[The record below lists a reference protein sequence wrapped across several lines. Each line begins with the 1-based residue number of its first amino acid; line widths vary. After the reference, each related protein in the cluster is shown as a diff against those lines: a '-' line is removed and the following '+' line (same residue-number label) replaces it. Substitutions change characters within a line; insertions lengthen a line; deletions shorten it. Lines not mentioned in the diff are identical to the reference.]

1 MAVDLSSEA
10 DFSDLFAIQA
20 PVEHIELLRFDCL
33 VPRHF
38 SFGSW
43 HNRQHGVLRLGSN
56 GHAGLA
62 EDMLS
67 ANQPDLVLEEKGA
80 CFRELRGMTIG
91 QALRGAYEGTLA
103 LKEARLEMA
112 EVALLDLAGRLLGR
126 PSLELLGLHT
136 TGHVNGTPSIL
147 SDDPE
152 KVRREAQMHR
162 ERGYTANLKIKLF
175 GKPELDRTLVSTAR
189 SMMAPG
195 AYLSGDVNS
204 GYGRTAEG
212 VRIADL
218 AVTLRRLHELG
229 LSGCEDPAEMPIP
242 DWVALQSQVLPQDL
256 IPDVV
261 LRPARTSRGTVVA
274 GMGRK
279 FNIHPG
285 CTSSVL
291 QAVQLGRRICALG
304 AQLVI
309 GDNSLIGP
317 ACNFWQQLAIGFGA
331 GWCEAVEKPEDTEDF
346 LRCITHRPVTLHDR
360 GGLVLTG
367 LRPGFGLGVDDAL
380 MHRSAKAVLVLA

>member
-1 MAVDLSSEA
+1 VTIDLTREA
-10 DFSDLFAIQA
+10 DFSDLFAITT
-20 PVEHIELLRFDCL
+20 PIEHIELLRFDCL

-43 HNRQHGVLRLGSN
+43 HNRQHGVLRLSSG
-56 GHAGLA
+56 GHSGLA

-67 ANQPDLVLEEKGA
+67 SNQPDMVLAQKGEV
-80 CFRELRGMTIG
+80 FRELDGMTIG

-103 LKEARLEMA
+103 LKDAHREMA
-112 EVALLDLAGRLLGR
+112 EIALLDLAGRLQER
-126 PSLELLGLHT
+126 PALEMLGLHT
-136 TGHVNGTPSIL
+136 TGYVNGTPSIL

-152 KVRREAQMHR
+152 KVRREAAMHR

-175 GKPELDRTLVSTAR
+175 GKPELDRTLVATAR

-195 AYLSGDVNS
+195 SYLSGDVNS
-204 GYGRTAEG
+204 GYGKTSEG
-212 VRIADL
+212 VRVSDL
-218 AVTLRRLHELG
+218 AVSLRHLHDLG
-229 LSGCEDPAEMPIP
+229 LDGCEDPAEMPVA
-242 DWVALQSQVLPQDL
+242 DWVALQALVLPQDL

-261 LRPARTSRGTVVA
+261 LRPARSSRLTVVA

-285 CTSSVL
+285 CTSGLL
-291 QAVQLGRRICALG
+291 QAIQLGRRICALG

-346 LRCITHRPVTLHDR
+346 LRCITHRPVTLQS
-360 GGLVLTG
+360 GGRLGLTG
-367 LRPGFGLGVDDAL
+367 LRPGFGLGVDEAA
-380 MHRSAKAVLVLA
+380 MRRSAKAILILR